1 MMVSLLFH
9 FGFTLISFW
18 SRESLGHEGKG
29 KAYDKTEKGKAGE
42 PKGKRERPETRNLIR
57 DVTRQP
63 DRTHARHETISRFG
77 GAYLKANS
85 LPQTS
90 DFGIF

>member
-1 MMVSLLFH
+1 MVSLLFH

-29 KAYDKTEKGKAGE
+29 KAYDKREKGKAIAR
-42 PKGKRERPETRNLIR
+42 KGKREYPPTLNLTR

-63 DRTHARHETISRFG
+63 HRAHARTTRNDFPVPG
-77 GAYLKANS
+77 GPA
-85 LPQTS
+85 
-90 DFGIF
+90 